1 MEFPMQ
7 TRSKT
12 VLVELPF
19 WKFANR
25 GVNLVDLNVNELEK
39 GTSVDETLQYNQTI
53 VSISH
58 ESVDFDH

>member
-7 TRSKT
+7 THSKT
-12 VLVELPF
+12 VLVELP
-19 WKFANR
+19 ANR

-39 GTSVDETLQYNQTI
+39 GTSVDENPQYNQTI
-53 VSISH
+53 ISISH